1 MQDYEKL
8 TNNNMLTETARDF
21 FHLLESFGKNKNI
34 KKFVNVQLIEGPYQ
48 RLETSICGPFQL
60 YLNENLF
67 FLDNNSKLHS
77 YKKLTILAIETLLNK
92 LFTLDQDKNEQIIKA
107 YINEGQI
114 KMIQPTLTVLYQLP
128 ILVYIKLVT
137 LDRFSLCGERQ
148 RQMDR

>member
-1 MQDYEKL
+1 M
-8 TNNNMLTETARDF
+8 
-21 FHLLESFGKNKNI
+21 
-34 KKFVNVQLIEGPYQ
+34 IEGPIQ
-48 RLETSICGPFQL
+48 RIETSICGPFQL

-77 YKKLTILAIETLLNK
+77 YKKLIILAIETLLNK
-92 LFTLDQDKNEQIIKA
+92 LLTLDQDKNEQIIKA

>member
-34 KKFVNVQLIEGPYQ
+34 KKFANVQLIEGPIQ
-48 RLETSICGPFQL
+48 RIETSICGPFQPC
-60 YLNENLF
+60 LNENLF

-92 LFTLDQDKNEQIIKA
+92 LLTLDQDKNEQIIKA

-114 KMIQPTLTVLYQLP
+114 KMI
-128 ILVYIKLVT
+128 
-137 LDRFSLCGERQ
+137 
-148 RQMDR
+148 